1 MRAIVYTLCLFVIL
15 LCTGCRSTSKSLERN
30 TFATDSAVQV
40 QRHQW
45 QTSRI
50 DSVWRHT
57 ELSFDSVVVSFGV
70 GAETPTI
77 EAHSGLHESLS
88 AKAQECS
95 SCTSASSSSRL
106 KPQVIRI
113 YGAQLSSSRK
123 QSTKTE
129 AREEDSLAA
138 TRQSSLQQQVL
149 QRESTARPWT
159 SPVKLGLTLVFLAAL
174 AAFWW
179 YHRRDSDA

>member
-1 MRAIVYTLCLFVIL
+1 MRAIVYTICLFVIL
-15 LCTGCRSTSKSLERN
+15 LCTGCRSTSKSLERS

-57 ELSFDSVVVSFGV
+57 ELSYDSVIVSFGV

-77 EAHSGLHESLS
+77 EAHPALQESLS
-88 AKAQECS
+88 AKAQENA
-95 SCTSASSSSRL
+95 SCTSASALSRQ
-106 KPQVIRI
+106 KPQVVRI
-113 YGAQLSSSRK
+113 YGAHLSSSRK
-123 QSTKTE
+123 QSTMTE
-129 AREEDSLAA
+129 ARGEDSLAA
-138 TRQSSLQQQVL
+138 TRQSSLQQVQKV
-149 QRESTARPWT
+149 EKSAKPTVTPI
-159 SPVKLGLTLVFLAAL
+159 KLCLTLVFLAAL

>member
-1 MRAIVYTLCLFVIL
+1 MKPTFLLPISMWLCLL
-15 LCTGCRSTSKSLERN
+15 TGCRTTHKVTSAN

-45 QTSRI
+45 QTSRS

-77 EAHSGLHESLS
+77 EALSALHESLS
-88 AKAQECS
+88 AKAQEPS
-95 SCTSASSSSRL
+95 SCASASSSSRL
-106 KPQVIRI
+106 KPQVVRI
-113 YGAQLSSSRK
+113 YGAQLVRSAK

-138 TRQSSLQQQVL
+138 TRQSSLHQQVQL
-149 QRESTARPWT
+149 KESTARPWT

>member
-1 MRAIVYTLCLFVIL
+1 MWLCLL
-15 LCTGCRSTSKSLERN
+15 TGCRTTHKVTSAN

-45 QTSRI
+45 QTSRS

-77 EAHSGLHESLS
+77 EALSGLLES
-88 AKAQECS
+88 S
-95 SCTSASSSSRL
+95 SCTSASSPSRL
-106 KPQVIRI
+106 KPQVVRI
-113 YGAQLSSSRK
+113 YGAQLMRSAK

-138 TRQSSLQQQVL
+138 TRQSSLQQQVQL
-149 QRESTARPWT
+149 RESTARPWT

>member
-1 MRAIVYTLCLFVIL
+1 MWLCLL
-15 LCTGCRSTSKSLERN
+15 TGCRTTHKVTSTN
-30 TFATDSAVQV
+30 TSATDSAVQV

-45 QTSRI
+45 QTSRS

-77 EAHSGLHESLS
+77 EAHSGLLES
-88 AKAQECS
+88 S

-106 KPQVIRI
+106 KPQVVRI
-113 YGAQLSSSRK
+113 YGAQLMRSAK

-138 TRQSSLQQQVL
+138 TRQSSLQQVQ
-149 QRESTARPWT
+149 QRVSTARPWT

>member
-15 LCTGCRSTSKSLERN
+15 LCIGCRSTSKSLERN

-40 QRHQW
+40 QRHRW
-45 QTSRI
+45 QTSRS

-77 EAHSGLHESLS
+77 EAHSGLLESTS
-88 AKAQECS
+88 AKAQEV
-95 SCTSASSSSRL
+95 SRL

-113 YGAQLSSSRK
+113 YGAQLVRSAK
-123 QSTKTE
+123 QCTKTE

-138 TRQSSLQQQVL
+138 TRQSSLQQQVQL
-149 QRESTARPWT
+149 RESTARPWT

-179 YHRRDSDA
+179 SHRRDSDA

>member
-1 MRAIVYTLCLFVIL
+1 MWLCLL
-15 LCTGCRSTSKSLERN
+15 TGCRTTHKVTSAN
-30 TFATDSAVQV
+30 TFATESAVQV

-45 QTSRI
+45 QTSRS

-77 EAHSGLHESLS
+77 EALSGLLES
-88 AKAQECS
+88 S
-95 SCTSASSSSRL
+95 SCTSASSPSRL
-106 KPQVIRI
+106 KPQVVRI
-113 YGAQLSSSRK
+113 YGAQLMRSAK

-138 TRQSSLQQQVL
+138 TRQTSLQQQVQL
-149 QRESTARPWT
+149 RESTARPWT
-159 SPVKLGLTLVFLAAL
+159 SPVKLGFTLVFLAAL

>member
-1 MRAIVYTLCLFVIL
+1 MKPTFLLPISMWLCLL
-15 LCTGCRSTSKSLERN
+15 SSCRSTHKVTSAN

-45 QTSRI
+45 QTSRS

-77 EAHSGLHESLS
+77 EAHSGLLES
-88 AKAQECS
+88 S
-95 SCTSASSSSRL
+95 SCANASSPSRL
-106 KPQVIRI
+106 KPQVVRI
-113 YGAQLSSSRK
+113 YGAQLVRSAK

-138 TRQSSLQQQVL
+138 TRQSSLQQQVQL
-149 QRESTARPWT
+149 KESTARPWT
-159 SPVKLGLTLVFLAAL
+159 SPVKLGLTLVFLTAL